1 MNDQNV
7 LARLHRWLAAI
18 QVKHPGIVLIVA
30 LLTLLPAGFFAS
42 KLSLRSSFKE
52 LLPDHKASVVEMRRV
67 NEKLAGAST
76 LTVVITGSNT
86 ESLKR
91 TIDALSPKLR
101 TLPPEYVVGVDDG
114 TRAVRKFFEEN
125 KALYADL
132 KDIQQIHDDVE
143 ERYDWEVQKAAG
155 TALDFGEDEVP
166 DLSPESLKKR
176 FQRKVDDANKKSP
189 GVDGYYIGEDGKLGA
204 ILVRTPLGSGS
215 QEAFELRRRVEELVK
230 EINPKSWDP
239 ATEVNFTGNLITSA
253 EQQKAITDDLISVGG
268 WGVGLILGVV
278 LLFFLRFRT
287 LMAMGITIGI
297 GCVWSFAFAYLSVG
311 YLNMATGFLAS
322 IIAGN
327 GINFG
332 IIYMARYVEARRDEN
347 QGVEQAVLTGHLET
361 YRATLAASLAAGI
374 AYGSLAATDFR
385 GFKHF
390 GIIAGLGMALCWVA
404 TYFVLP
410 AILVL
415 SERVR
420 PMYGD
425 KEPGW
430 RAKLRGVYGMP
441 FAWAVNKFPRSIA
454 VIGSVLG
461 IACVAMS
468 VRYFVNDPMEY
479 DLSNVRN
486 ERTQPTAAG
495 LLSVRVDK
503 IVGRLGQD
511 GKAIVTDRIDEVQ
524 PLVDELNKRYREAP
538 PDKKPFEKIV
548 SIYDLLPDK
557 QQEKLKLLKETKDLL
572 ERARKRGFIAD
583 KDWKAIE
590 ENMPEKLAPIGIA
603 ELPELVARPFTEK
616 DGSRGRVVYIVP
628 KEGRSVYDAH
638 YLMLW
643 ADSYREVKLPSGD
656 VVHGSGDSVIFADM
670 LIAIGED
677 APIAVLLSLIGTVL
691 VILIA
696 FRGRAAGW
704 ATLITL
710 LCGVAYQI
718 GTMAL
723 LGIKLNFL
731 NFVSLPIG
739 IGVGADYCINVMKR
753 RELMGDRDLQR
764 VLVETGGAVVLC
776 SLTTTLGYLVLL
788 TSINRAVQS
797 FGLAA
802 AIGEITTIA
811 AAVLVLPAAL
821 KWRAMR
827 AGKDGPDDSGRQPSA
842 ASPNAKP
849 AIADKAAVAE

>member
-7 LARLHRWLAAI
+7 LARMHRWLAAI

-42 KLSLRSSFKE
+42 KLSLKSSFKE

-76 LTVVITGSNT
+76 LTVVISGSST

-101 TLPPEYVVGVDDG
+101 ALPADYVVGVDDG
-114 TRAVRKFFEEN
+114 TRAVRKFFEDN

-166 DLSPESLKKR
+166 DLSAEALKKR
-176 FQRKVDDANKKSP
+176 FQRKVDEANKKSP

-215 QEAFELRRRVEELVK
+215 QEAFELQRKIEALVAD
-230 EINPKSWDP
+230 INPKSWDP
-239 ATEVNFTGNLITSA
+239 ATEVHFTGNLITSA
-253 EQQKAITDDLISVGG
+253 QQQKAITDDLISVGG

-278 LLFFLRFRT
+278 FLFFLRFRT
-287 LMAMGITIGI
+287 LMAMGITIAI

-332 IIYMARYVEARRDEN
+332 IIYMARYVEARRDEK
-347 QGVEQAVLTGHLET
+347 QPVEQAVLTGHLET

-410 AILVL
+410 SILVL
-415 SERVR
+415 SERIK
-420 PMYGD
+420 PMYSD
-425 KEPGW
+425 REAVW
-430 RAKLRGVYGMP
+430 RTKLRGVYGVP
-441 FAWAVNKFPRSIA
+441 FAWAVNKFPKSIA
-454 VIGSVLG
+454 IIGSALGVICVVL
-461 IACVAMS
+461 S

-511 GKAIVTDRIDEVQ
+511 GKAIVTDRIDQVQ
-524 PLVDELNKRYREAP
+524 PLVEELNKRYREAP

-572 ERARKRGFIAD
+572 ERARKRGFISD

-590 ENMPEKLAPIGIA
+590 ENMPEKLAAIGIA

-616 DGSRGRVVYIVP
+616 DGARGRVVYIVP

-643 ADSYREVKLPSGD
+643 ADSYRDVKLPSGD
-656 VVHGSGDSVIFADM
+656 VIHGSGDSVIFADM

-764 VLVETGGAVVLC
+764 VLIETGGAVVLC

-821 KWRAMR
+821 KWRTMR
-827 AGKDGPDDSGRQPSA
+827 AGKDGSGDSSRQRA
-842 ASPNAKP
+842 ADPTNAKP